1 MKCLGLAQ
9 MFLLLC
15 LFLLLAFM
23 VIMHA
28 TDSTSH
34 LSADTGAEEAGLLY
48 HVAPAV
54 VAVIV
59 GAVAP
64 SGVAVPSEVVLVP
77 QWRWLLG
84 VRSEDLLQEA
94 GAHQLQGPRT
104 PNLQGRRAKTNP
116 GHRQKVQMRRKG
128 AWFLM
133 VMVPRTLI
141 ER

>member
-1 MKCLGLAQ
+1 MEVEMIVTGIQVIEGTHLG
-9 MFLLLC
+9 
-15 LFLLLAFM
+15 
-23 VIMHA
+23 VIEAHQEQE
-28 TDSTSH
+28 H
-34 LSADTGAEEAGLLY
+34 LRDTGAEEAGLLY

-104 PNLQGRRAKTNP
+104 PNLQGRRAKTNQ
-116 GHRQKVQMRRKG
+116 GHHQKVQMRRR

>member
-15 LFLLLAFM
+15 LLLVFM

-59 GAVAP
+59 EAIAP
-64 SGVAVPSEVVLVP
+64 SGVVAPSEVVLVP

-104 PNLQGRRAKTNP
+104 PNLQGRWAKTNP
-116 GHRQKVQMRRKG
+116 GHRQKVQMRRR

>member
-1 MKCLGLAQ
+1 

-23 VIMHA
+23 VIMRV
-28 TDSTSH
+28 TDSTAH

-64 SGVAVPSEVVLVP
+64 SGVVLVP

-104 PNLQGRRAKTNP
+104 PNLQGRWVKANP
-116 GHRQKVQMRRKG
+116 GHRQKVQMRRR

-133 VMVPRTLI
+133 VMVPRTLS

>member
-1 MKCLGLAQ
+1 
-9 MFLLLC
+9 
-15 LFLLLAFM
+15 M

-116 GHRQKVQMRRKG
+116 GHRQKVQMRRR